1 MPASRKPEVKSAFQ
15 EPLALR
21 ASKWS
26 GRLLIFALL
35 LYSPWFYGMVTWGQ
49 QMLLIPWVSA
59 IIACTVSTAVL
70 SRNFNLPRN
79 PLVVCLLLLLALVV
93 LQVIPLPQFIYQ
105 AVAPGAKFEQQVL
118 SQAAEYLSV
127 EPSDTQLLEA
137 AQSLTP
143 NHHSLSIHP
152 LQTRA
157 SVVGLTS
164 AVALLICSFLLFNDR
179 TSRFAMLVLMSAL
192 GTVQGILGILQ
203 NISWNNWSLL
213 EMPTES
219 YFATFVSR
227 NSAPQFLA
235 VGIGCTIALLI
246 FRLNKKRRQDRYSQ
260 RYHATTPLARVRNY
274 FEDAVLEV
282 DATLIVIGCCLVLQ
296 LVAVVGA
303 ASRGG
308 VASMLVALAA
318 SLVMIIGR
326 NRQVSVA
333 GIAFLGLATVISL
346 VFLDSLDLNDAL
358 ADRIE
363 SLGFETP
370 MRIDIW
376 KMAISQSQFWLTG
389 SGLGTFHF
397 ALLPTN
403 SVFQSWIYHAE
414 SIYVELFSEFGIVGI
429 ALAIIGLGWLAT
441 RVFLKKSTAAIAT
454 WPAAIYCLCAVGVH
468 SFVDFSLIIPAIF
481 VSLSVLLGA
490 FIRESQDQ
498 SQQEKPR
505 SDQSSG
511 KLWYCLL
518 AIGLLT
524 LLWQGYL
531 PLRGF
536 AQAENLSL
544 SESAQAIG
552 RKQPVTAL
560 DQLDLTHSEVVMQL
574 SKRKVVTI
582 ESYLQ
587 LATRWPDSIG
597 KEQKE
602 AYSQLEY
609 AASIMRSDDLKRS
622 TDSQAWQELAEAWN
636 KNDALIQ
643 QIDAC
648 RESFRYSLKSASNL
662 DWRSHWA
669 ILQTTIEPSLYS
681 QALSYARL
689 KLLTKSMPTLQQST
703 ATCCL
708 IAGERNIGLDILK
721 TSLSHFPMQAENLTP
736 LIGSYL
742 DIDEL
747 HLVLPDSQIPYAGL
761 AWNLSKKGNSK
772 ASSRILDRLDLT
784 NLIAE
789 AQTLY
794 DWQLAA
800 WATRL
805 RGGRELNI
813 QALQHVADLSPMD
826 KAVRMQLAK
835 AHEAAGRLGEALM
848 QMEQASR
855 RTTLDAVEQAYLRK
869 LKQASQA
876 NPP

>member
-1 MPASRKPEVKSAFQ
+1 MPATRKPVKSAFQ

-35 LYSPWFYGMVTWGQ
+35 LFSPWIYGMVTWSQ

-59 IIACTVSTAVL
+59 IIACTVSTAFL
-70 SRNFNLPRN
+70 SRDFTLPRN
-79 PLVVCLLLLLALVV
+79 PLVVCLLLLLAMVV
-93 LQVIPLPQFIYQ
+93 VQVMPLPQFIHQ
-105 AVAPGAKFEQQVL
+105 LVAPGAKFEQQVL
-118 SQAAEYLSV
+118 AQAAEYLLL

-143 NHHSLSIHP
+143 NHQSLSIHP

-157 SVVGLTS
+157 SLVGLTA
-164 AVALLICSFLLFNDR
+164 AVALLICSFLLFSDR
-179 TSRFAMLVLMSAL
+179 TSRFALLVLMSAI

-213 EMPTES
+213 EMPVEG

-246 FRLNKKRRQDRYSQ
+246 HRLNKKRRQDRYSQ
-260 RYHATTPLARVRNY
+260 RYHATTPLGRVRNY
-274 FEDAVLEV
+274 FEDAVREV
-282 DATLIVIGCCLVLQ
+282 DATLIVIGCCFVLQ

-308 VASMLVALAA
+308 VASMFVALAA
-318 SLVMIIGR
+318 TFVMIIGR
-326 NRQVSVA
+326 NRQISVA
-333 GIAFLGLATVISL
+333 GISFLGLATVISL
-346 VFLDSLDLNDAL
+346 VFLDSLELNDAL

-363 SLGFETP
+363 SMGLETP
-370 MRIDIW
+370 LRIDIW

-397 ALLPTN
+397 ALLPNN
-403 SVFQSWIYHAE
+403 SVCQYWIYHAE
-414 SIYVELFSEFGIVGI
+414 SIYVELFSEFGVVGI
-429 ALAIIGLGWLAT
+429 ALAIVGLAWLAT
-441 RVFLKKSTAAIAT
+441 RVFLKKSTATITT
-454 WPAAIYCLCAVGVH
+454 WPAAIYCLCAVGLH

-481 VSLSVLLGA
+481 ISLCVLLGA
-490 FIRESQDQ
+490 YIRESKDQ
-498 SQQEKPR
+498 AQKEKLH

-511 KLWYCLL
+511 KLWYCLM
-518 AIGLLT
+518 ATGLLA
-524 LLWQGYL
+524 LLLQGYL

-536 AQAENLSL
+536 AQAEKLSL
-544 SESAQAIG
+544 SDSTQAVNPKPLEIA
-552 RKQPVTAL
+552 T
-560 DQLDLTHSEVVMQL
+560 DELDLTHSEVIMQL
-574 SKRKVVTI
+574 SKRKVEAI

-587 LATRWPDSIG
+587 LATRWPDSLG

-602 AYSQLEY
+602 SYSQLEY
-609 AASIMRSDDLKRS
+609 AASIMRSNDLKRS

-636 KNDALIQ
+636 KDDALTR

-708 IAGERNIGLDILK
+708 IAGERNIGLDFWK
-721 TSLSHFPMQAENLTP
+721 TSLSHFPMQAENLAP

-747 HLVLPDSQIPYAGL
+747 HLVLPESQIPYAGL
-761 AWNLSKKGNSK
+761 AWNLNKKGNYKTSNQ
-772 ASSRILDRLDLT
+772 ILDRLDLT

-800 WATRL
+800 WVTRV
-805 RGGRELNI
+805 RGDREIHI

-826 KAVRMQLAK
+826 KTVRMQLAK
-835 AHEAAGRLGEALM
+835 AHEASGRLGEALM

-855 RTTLDAVEQAYLRK
+855 RTTLDADEQAYLLK